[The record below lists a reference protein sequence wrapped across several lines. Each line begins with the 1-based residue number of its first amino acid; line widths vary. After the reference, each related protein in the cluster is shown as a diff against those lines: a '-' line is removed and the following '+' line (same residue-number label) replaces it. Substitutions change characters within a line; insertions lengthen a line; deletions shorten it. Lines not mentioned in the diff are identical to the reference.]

1 MIEQPSDSRVPP
13 SPSAFRRVV
22 AACDHFRAAWRN
34 GQAPDIHTYLR
45 GVEAAER
52 AAFLRELL
60 ALEVALRQE
69 RGERPSPE
77 EYAARFPADGPTV
90 AAAFG
95 MLEFDKRSTAAL
107 PRAHTAGHGGEAP
120 PDSDEEDTRSFR
132 GQVTPAVEEL
142 PGEPPGR
149 LGRYRLTRLLG
160 RGGFGRVYLAR
171 DEDLGRDVAIK
182 VPRADALGSPRRVEA
197 FLAEARI
204 AAGLKHP
211 AIVTVH
217 DVGRWGAGF
226 VYVVL
231 EYVEGQTL
239 GDRFREARP
248 TPARLAEWMVTIA
261 SAVHHAHQADLVHR
275 DLKPSNILL
284 DTRGEPH
291 VADFGLAVSEDL
303 PRLRSGEVA
312 GTPAYMAPEQV
323 RGEAHRLDA
332 RTDVWGLGVIL
343 YQGLTGRL
351 PFTGGG
357 SATVFDEILHR
368 DPKPPRQLDETLPRE
383 LQRICLKCLAKRM
396 TERYQTAAD
405 LAEDLRAWLAAIG
418 AGTADPPTLPGGLAL
433 IAPAKVLPKGLRAF
447 DLADADFFQSL
458 LPGPRDRDGLPASV
472 RFWKTHLDE
481 READKTFSVG
491 VLYGPSGC
499 GKSSLVKAGISPWL
513 AGHVRPV
520 YCEAASD
527 ATEAR
532 LLAAL
537 RRAVPGLPADAG
549 LAEAVAALR
558 KERAGPPG
566 GKVLLVLD
574 QFEQWL
580 HARPPEADAELVR
593 ALRQCDGGR
602 VQALLLVRDDFWMAI
617 TRFMRA
623 LEIRLLEGDNSAA
636 VELFDAAH
644 ARTVLV
650 AFGRAYGQ
658 LPDESAAL
666 PADAARFLDQA
677 VADLAGPDGR
687 VIPVRLALFAQMVRQ
702 RPWTPATL
710 RDLGGIEGIGVTF
723 LEEAFGGSAPPRQ
736 RVYGR
741 AAQAVLQA
749 LLPEPGS
756 DLKGRVR
763 TDLEL
768 LRVSGYADRPEEFAD
783 LMHLLDNELHLVTP
797 NDPEAIEDRGS
808 SRTEDRGSRIEA
820 AGSEVQGRASGTE
833 ARGGQTEALD
843 SPSSILDPRSSAG
856 YQLTH
861 DFLVPPLRQWLTRK
875 QRETRAGRA
884 RLRLATLTAIWRDRP
899 QPRVLPSALEWL
911 DILWHT
917 RRGSWSADER
927 RLMRTATRRQ
937 LQRAGLALAVVA
949 VLAVGGLFLR
959 DQFHAAA
966 LLRQALNADFRQL
979 PELLPQVAAQHHR
992 LRGELERLERE
1003 GATPREREVA
1013 TVLLFGATPTPERAR
1028 FLRERLREA
1037 EPEELALLRDALLAH
1052 PEHAGREELWEVVFD
1067 GNEKPR
1073 ARLRSACVLTGLD
1086 PDADGWD
1093 DAAPALARALLDED
1107 RSALPRWLDLLG
1119 PVLPKVVPTLTEVYG
1134 NAGLD
1139 TTTRS
1144 FAAEILA
1151 DALARRDDVQGLVGL
1166 LADAHP
1172 EAFRT
1177 LVRPLDLPER
1187 RPAAR
1192 AALAQI
1198 LAVAA
1203 APGDKERDKDALA
1216 RRQANA
1222 AVALFALGDAAPL
1235 WPRLRHHD
1243 DPRLRGLLIQRLAA
1257 LDPNPAALLERLGQP
1272 EADAVERQAILL
1284 AWAEKNRHFA
1294 FGKPRSDLVAAA
1306 RELFRN
1312 DPDAGIHSAAEL
1324 VLRRWDE
1331 SVLRKCE
1338 AELREQVGPPPPDRR
1353 WELGPNGHTF
1363 VIVPGPL
1370 AFRMGS
1376 PSHEEGRYSEERLHY
1391 RRIERSLAVATT
1403 EVTLKQYRNFNKL
1416 HRHDGR
1422 FGSGLEGPVNTMSW
1436 YDAARYCNWLSKQ
1449 ANIPRD
1455 QWCYP
1460 EPVGPHQKLAAD
1472 AVQRTGFRLPTEAE
1486 WEYLCRAGTRTSRP
1500 FGESEELLP
1509 RYAWTWLNSGGH
1521 SMPVAQ
1527 LLPNEFGLF
1536 DLLGNMWE
1544 WCHDGPPTPH
1554 RDKWPVYPKAL
1565 APDEP
1570 AGDPMLDGVELQ
1582 DDETHRIARG
1592 GAYDYAPSMARSAKR
1607 YIARVNLQ
1615 HPYMGFRVVRTL
1627 PPGGPG
1633 PAR

>member
-13 SPSAFRRVV
+13 NPSALRRVV
-22 AACDHFRAAWRN
+22 AACEHFKAAWRN
-34 GQAPDIHTYLR
+34 GQAPDIDTYLR
-45 GVEAAER
+45 GVAAAER
-52 AAFLRELL
+52 AALLRELL

-77 EYAARFPADGPTV
+77 EYLARFPADGPTV

-107 PRAHTAGHGGEAP
+107 PRAPTAGHGGEAL

-217 DVGRWGAGF
+217 DVGRWGSGF

-261 SAVHHAHQADLVHR
+261 SAVHHAHQAGLVHR

-284 DTRGEPH
+284 DARGEPH

-351 PFTGGG
+351 PFAGGG

-368 DPKPPRQLDETLPRE
+368 DPKPPRQPDDTLPRE
-383 LQRICLKCLAKRM
+383 LERICLKCLAKRM

-405 LAEDLRAWLAAIG
+405 LAEDLRAWLAAVG
-418 AGTADPPTLPGGLAL
+418 AGTADPPTLPGGSVPP
-433 IAPAKVLPKGLRAF
+433 APAKVLPKGLRAF

-472 RFWKTHLDE
+472 RFWKTRLDE

-491 VLYGPSGC
+491 VLYGASGC
-499 GKSSLVKAGISPWL
+499 GKSSLVKAGIWPRL

-527 ATEAR
+527 ATETR

-623 LEIRLLEGDNSAA
+623 LEIRLLEGDNSTA
-636 VELFDAAH
+636 VELFDAVH

-658 LPDESAAL
+658 LPGESETL

-677 VADLAGPDGR
+677 VAELAGPDGR
-687 VIPVRLALFAQMVRQ
+687 VVPVRLALFAQMVRQ

-763 TDLEL
+763 SDLEL
-768 LRVSGYADRPEEFAD
+768 LQLSGYADRPEEFAD

-797 NDPEAIEDRGS
+797 NDPEA
-808 SRTEDRGSRIEA
+808 
-820 AGSEVQGRASGTE
+820 AGGPDG
-833 ARGGQTEALD
+833 
-843 SPSSILDPRSSAG
+843 AG

-899 QPRVLPSALEWL
+899 EPRVVPSALEWL

-917 RRGSWSADER
+917 GRGSWSADER
-927 RLMRTATRRQ
+927 RLMRAATRRQ
-937 LQRAGLALAVVA
+937 LQRAGLALVVVA
-949 VLAVGGLFLR
+949 GLAIGGLFLR
-959 DQFHAAA
+959 DQIHSAA
-966 LLRQALNADFRQL
+966 LLRQALNADFRHL
-979 PELLPQVAAQHHR
+979 PELLPEVAAQRHR
-992 LRGELERLERE
+992 LRGELERLEGDAR
-1003 GATPREREVA
+1003 ATPREREVA
-1013 TVLLFGATPTPERAR
+1013 TVLLFSDTPTPERAR
-1028 FLRERLREA
+1028 LLREHLRDA
-1037 EPEELALLRDALLAH
+1037 EPEELVVLRDALLAH
-1052 PEHAGREELWEVVFD
+1052 PEHAGRDQLWKVVLD
-1067 GNEKPR
+1067 DNEDPR
-1073 ARLRSACVLTGLD
+1073 ARLARLRCACVLTGLD
-1086 PDADGWD
+1086 PDADGWG
-1093 DAAPALARALLDED
+1093 DAAPAVARALLDED

-1119 PVLPKVVPTLTEVYG
+1119 PVLPKVVPTLTQVYG
-1134 NAGLD
+1134 NVGLD
-1139 TTTRS
+1139 ATTRS

-1151 DALARRDDVQGLVGL
+1151 DALARRDDVKGLVGL

-1172 EAFRT
+1172 ETFRI
-1177 LVRPLDLPER
+1177 LLRPLAQPER
-1187 RPAAR
+1187 RAAAR
-1192 AALAQI
+1192 EALARV
-1198 LAVAA
+1198 LAEAA
-1203 APGDKERDKDALA
+1203 GPEDDEPRKDALA

-1222 AVALFALGDAAPL
+1222 VVALFALGDGAPL

-1257 LDPNPAALLERLGQP
+1257 LDPNPTALLERLGQP
-1272 EADAVERQAILL
+1272 GVDAVERQAILL
-1284 AWAEKNRHFA
+1284 AWAEKNP
-1294 FGKPRSDLVAAA
+1294 GLVAPKAQADLA
-1306 RELFRN
+1306 RELYLN
-1312 DPDAGIHSAAEL
+1312 DPDGGVHAGAEL
-1324 VLRRWDE
+1324 VLRRRPPG
-1331 SVLRKCE
+1331 VLRECE
-1338 AELREQVGPPPPDRR
+1338 AELREQVGPPPPTRR
-1353 WELGPNGHTF
+1353 WQLGPNGHTF
-1363 VIVPGPL
+1363 VVVPGPL
-1370 AFRMGS
+1370 EFWMGS
-1376 PSHEEGRYSEERLHY
+1376 PEHEEGRYEFERLHY
-1391 RRIERSLAVATT
+1391 RRIDRSLAVATT
-1403 EVTLKQYRNFNKL
+1403 EVTLEQYKKFRRG
-1416 HRHDGR
+1416 HVPDPH
-1422 FGSGLEGPVNTMSW
+1422 FGTDPECPVNTVSW
-1436 YDAARYCNWLSKQ
+1436 YDAARYCNWLSRQ
-1449 ANIPRD
+1449 ANIPRE

-1460 EPVGPHQKLAAD
+1460 EPIGQGKKLAAD
-1472 AVQRTGFRLPTEAE
+1472 AIQRTGFRLPTEAE

-1500 FGESEELLP
+1500 FGESEELLS
-1509 RYAWTWLNSGGH
+1509 RHAWTWLNSGER
-1521 SMPVAQ
+1521 SLPVGL

-1536 DLLGNMWE
+1536 DMLGNVWE
-1544 WCHDGPPTPH
+1544 WCHDGPDTGLAEKFPPYPDGTP
-1554 RDKWPVYPKAL
+1554 
-1565 APDEP
+1565 EQP
-1570 AGDPMLDGVELQ
+1570 AGDPMRDVSLQ
-1582 DDETHRIARG
+1582 DNQTHRSARG
-1592 GAYDYAPSMARSAKR
+1592 GAYNYAPSLARSARR
-1607 YIARVNLQ
+1607 YLARVNLL